1 MTKTKKP
8 SAQQTQQSIAEYI
21 IAHPGSTSAEI
32 ALGLGRVKSTVRF
45 AVRHLVDAGIVSV
58 HQPEIGPH
66 RHYAA
71 SNSPVVQHRFG
82 INRMVNLFDRC
93 VMSVRGR
100 ASA

>member
-1 MTKTKKP
+1 MTKPKKT
-8 SAQQTQQSIAEYI
+8 SALQTQQSVAEYI
-21 IAHPGSTSAEI
+21 IAHPGSTAAEI

-71 SNSPVVQHRFG
+71 SNAPLVQSRFG
-82 INRMVNLFDRC
+82 VNRLVNLFDRC
-93 VMSVRGR
+93 VMSVRR
-100 ASA
+100 ECAA